1 MAPSTRSNMT
11 QAQESELVKSLDDS
25 PEIPRNE
32 FGRFEEF
39 QSREPAASVQVRE
52 YVIVAH
58 SHVDVA
64 G

>member
-1 MAPSTRSNMT
+1 MT